1 MAALAVIVFWGGL
14 LIAARLYP
22 SEYDWRYITVS
33 ILLSPDRDPTGRS
46 WASGGIALGA
56 LCGMGWAAGLARL
69 WRREHVGRRPAGL
82 TALQVGCFF
91 MAWSAAP
98 SALLPRVP
106 KGHEVLAALAFTGL
120 CLGMIQFGFR
130 TIERTLARRMGDSAH
145 RPRLY
150 AIVSAGVAMLPILLA
165 GITQAYVFSER
176 PDLSWVGLSWRDHGI
191 PPYLSVAFWEWITC
205 VVISTYVLII
215 ALAAHDLLN
224 DDHPTPEWNAGP
236 GWRQRVDPSR
246 YGSASIEP
254 TRHSCTN
261 GP

>member
-1 MAALAVIVFWGGL
+1 
-14 LIAARLYP
+14 
-22 SEYDWRYITVS
+22 
-33 ILLSPDRDPTGRS
+33 
-46 WASGGIALGA
+46 
-56 LCGMGWAAGLARL
+56 
-69 WRREHVGRRPAGL
+69 
-82 TALQVGCFF
+82 

-98 SALLPRVP
+98 SALLPRMP

-120 CLGMIQFGFR
+120 CLGMIQLGFR

-150 AIVSAGVAMLPILLA
+150 AIVSAGVGMLPILLA
-165 GITQAYVFSER
+165 GITQAYVFYER

-224 DDHPTPEWNAGP
+224 DDDRAPEWNAGP
-236 GWRQRVDPSR
+236 DWRQRVDPSR

-254 TRHSCTN
+254 TRPSCTN